1 MNYMIYAWRSILV
14 EQDIAER
21 ESTIITVDNVTV
33 AEKIAVAVTEW
44 ISDGEFGVTVVKH
57 GDDIVTD
64 IIKLEDHYL
73 IDGDTYTNWRD
84 VDDEIYYRIGE
95 YASEKEMEQ

>member
-14 EQDIAER
+14 EKDIAER
-21 ESTIITVDNVTV
+21 ESTTITVDNVTV
-33 AEKIAVAVTEW
+33 AEKIAVSVTEW
-44 ISDGEFGVTVVKH
+44 MTDGEFGVTAVKC
-57 GDDIVTD
+57 GEDIVTVIVQMD
-64 IIKLEDHYL
+64 GEYL
-73 IDGDTYTNWRD
+73 IDGDTYVNWRD